1 MLPVGRPAAA
11 REAAGGGARHRQASR
26 GPLALRRRITN
37 GRRSLAG
44 APVTGART
52 GVVWCRIGVEEH
64 GTELLPVGRCPD
76 RLACAEIQAQ
86 EKERPYVWKFWF
98 QLDTVVLTRYTI
110 GKTWSFAN
118 SQKKFDH
125 DT

>member
-1 MLPVGRPAAA
+1 
-11 REAAGGGARHRQASR
+11 
-26 GPLALRRRITN
+26 
-37 GRRSLAG
+37 
-44 APVTGART
+44 
-52 GVVWCRIGVEEH
+52 VWCRIGVEEH
-64 GTELLPVGRCPD
+64 GTVLLPVGRRTG
-76 RLACAEIQAQ
+76 RLACAEIQVQ

-125 DT
+125 NT